1 MKSERGF
8 MVVETLLLS
17 LIVIGLSAAI
27 YSYVAAIRAEETAKA
42 RAAALNLVKEEMAYL
57 IEKRDL
63 DELEK
68 GRYEFLGTSD
78 LTPNNVR
85 YEVFADI
92 EEYEGD
98 EDFLKARVT
107 ARWKIFQ
114 RSRELSLERI
124 MLKQKPN

>member
-1 MKSERGF
+1 